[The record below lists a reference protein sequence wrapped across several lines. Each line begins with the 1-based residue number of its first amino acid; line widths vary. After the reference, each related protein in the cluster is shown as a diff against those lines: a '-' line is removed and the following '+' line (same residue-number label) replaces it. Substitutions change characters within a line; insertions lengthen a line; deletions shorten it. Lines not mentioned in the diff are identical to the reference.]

1 MRSISPRRG
10 KTRTAAV
17 WLQDAWRIADPLT
30 LTVGGRYE
38 WWKAYDGFNFS
49 LAPALSVNQPERTSD
64 RFSPKASLAW
74 KASDTLTA
82 TFSFGQAWRFP
93 TVSELYQAI
102 TTGPTITVPN
112 PDLKPER
119 ALSEELAIEHRDT
132 GGYIRLSLFNEDL
145 KDALVS
151 QSAPLV
157 PGSSALFNY
166 VQNIDKVRTRGV
178 ELAFDRQ
185 LAPSFDL
192 SGSVTLVDPEIRA
205 NAALPA
211 SVGKRP
217 PQIPVRRATLVA
229 TWRPQQAVSLTAAAR
244 YSSRSYGTIDN
255 SDAVT
260 HTYQGF
266 EKYFVVDLRASI
278 RASAHWSLAIGVDNV
293 GNDKY
298 FLFHPFPQRSLFA
311 EAKWRL

>member
-1 MRSISPRRG
+1 M
-10 KTRTAAV
+10 
-17 WLQDAWRIADPLT
+17 T
-30 LTVGGRYE
+30 L
-38 WWKAYDGFNFS
+38 
-49 LAPALSVNQPERTSD
+49 
-64 RFSPKASLAW
+64 
-74 KASDTLTA
+74 
-82 TFSFGQAWRFP
+82 SFGEAWRFP

-102 TTGPTITVPN
+102 TTGPNITVPN

-119 ALSEELAIEHRDT
+119 ALSEELAIENRDK
-132 GGYIRLSLFNEDL
+132 GGYVRLSLFNEDL
-145 KDALVS
+145 KDALIS
-151 QSAPLV
+151 QSAPL
-157 PGSSALFNY
+157 PGSTMLFNY
-166 VQNIDKVRTRGV
+166 VQNIEKVRTRGV

-185 LAPSFDL
+185 FAPSFDL
-192 SGSVTLVDPEIRA
+192 SGSLTLVDPEIRA

-211 SVGKRP
+211 SIGKRP

-244 YSSRSYGTIDN
+244 YGSRSYGTIDN
-255 SDAVT
+255 VDTVT

-278 RASAHWSLAIGVDNV
+278 RASEHWTLAIGVDNV

-298 FLFHPFPQRSLFA
+298 FLFHPFPQRTVFA